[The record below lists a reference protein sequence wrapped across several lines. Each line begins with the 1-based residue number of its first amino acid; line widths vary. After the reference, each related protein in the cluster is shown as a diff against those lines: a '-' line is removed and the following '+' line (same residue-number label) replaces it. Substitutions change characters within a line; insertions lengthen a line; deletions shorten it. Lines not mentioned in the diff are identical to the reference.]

1 MNAATDSKSLVDQ
14 VARLCYSHFDN
25 LPKKGKPLQGREWTI
40 VAAVVQRTAKKV
52 NSNISLKVVS
62 MGTGS
67 KCVGQNKL
75 SNNGDLLNDSHA
87 EILARRG
94 FLRYLYHHMEIAVS
108 GKESDI
114 FVVNPKTRKFL
125 QREEVSFIF
134 FSSHTPCGDASIIAK
149 ETANIESGTTEEML
163 QPTNGSVSNPDE
175 EPPLKLP
182 RLEIQ
187 DVHRTGAKCVE
198 GGPQDPKHPG
208 IDHHIVGALRT
219 KPGRGDRTLSMSC
232 SDKLAKWIILGI
244 QGSLLMNF
252 LSSPIYF
259 SHIIIGKCHFS
270 QSAMERALITR
281 FESAINQIQNSKF
294 RQHKPEISQSQLNFR
309 FDRWVEDED
318 CQMQPCPSSIIWCA
332 CPVKQL
338 EVAVEGRKQGV
349 TKKTQNQSSCH
360 LEICKRN
367 LFKTFL
373 SLLRQFQVDNLPMHL
388 KEQHTDI
395 QSMTYNQVKRLC
407 TDYVQMWEKVRMNV
421 FPTWT
426 AKPTAL
432 TEFIVSLTA
441 NS

>member
-1 MNAATDSKSLVDQ
+1 MNASTDRKSLADQ
-14 VARLCYSHFDN
+14 VAHLCYRHFDN

-40 VAAVVQRTAKKV
+40 VAAVVQRTAKRV
-52 NSNISLKVVS
+52 NSNISLKIVS

-67 KCVGQNKL
+67 KCVGQSKL
-75 SNNGDLLNDSHA
+75 SQDGDLLNDSHA

-94 FLRYLYHHMEIAVS
+94 FLRYLYHHIEIAVS

-114 FVVNPKTRKFL
+114 FVVDPKTKKFL

-134 FSSHTPCGDASIIAK
+134 FSSHTPCGDASIIVK
-149 ETANIESGTTEEML
+149 ETNTASGTTEEVL

-182 RLEIQ
+182 KLEMQ

-198 GGPQDPKHPG
+198 GGPQDLKHSG

-232 SDKLAKWIILGI
+232 SDKFAKWIILGI

-252 LSSPIYF
+252 LLRPVYV

-281 FESAINQIQNSKF
+281 FESALNQMQNTEF

-309 FDRWVEDED
+309 FGKQVDDEE

-338 EVAVEGRKQGV
+338 EVAVEGRKQGL
-349 TKKTQNQSSCH
+349 TKKNQNQSSCY
-360 LEICKRN
+360 LEICKKN
-367 LFKTFL
+367 LFKKFL
-373 SLLRQFQVDNLPMHL
+373 FLLSKFQVDDLPMHL
-388 KEQHTDI
+388 KERHTDI
-395 QSMTYNQVKRLC
+395 QTMTYNQVKRLC
-407 TDYVQMWEKVRMNV
+407 TDYVQMWEKARVNIL
-421 FPTWT
+421 PTWT
-426 AKPTAL
+426 TKPTAL
-432 TEFIVSLTA
+432 TEFTVSLD
-441 NS
+441 S